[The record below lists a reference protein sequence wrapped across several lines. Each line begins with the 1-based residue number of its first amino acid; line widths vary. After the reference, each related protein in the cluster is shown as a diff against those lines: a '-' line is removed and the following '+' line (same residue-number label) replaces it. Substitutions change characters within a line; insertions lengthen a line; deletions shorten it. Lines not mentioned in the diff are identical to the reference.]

1 MSTATSP
8 KRRKERKGSVVSRG
22 TLDALFV
29 AASLIFMAGFFY
41 FVVVGVR
48 HRERAISRSA
58 ALAFLAS
65 LVMAVVFLVR
75 LLP

>member
-1 MSTATSP
+1 VST
-8 KRRKERKGSVVSRG
+8 G
-22 TLDALFV
+22 TLDALLLAAFV
-29 AASLIFMAGFFY
+29 LFMAGFFY

-48 HRERAISRSA
+48 HGDHAISRWA

-75 LLP
+75 VVS